1 MNQIALTNGHKS
13 DVSEES
19 SCATIIADSY
29 RTILR
34 NVGEDPNREGLL
46 KTPERAAKALLY
58 FTKGYKESLSGNGIR
73 LNIPVM
79 NFAQFYVDVIN
90 DAVFNENHDEMVIVK
105 DIEMFSMCKYIQLLF
120 EPTY

>member
-1 MNQIALTNGHKS
+1 MSQKALINGHKS
-13 DVSEES
+13 DVSEDS
-19 SCATIIADSY
+19 TSVAIMADSY

-58 FTKGYKESLSGNGIR
+58 FTKGYKESLTGNGIR
-73 LNIPVM
+73 LKIPAM
-79 NFAQFYVDVIN
+79 NFAPLYVDVIN

-105 DIEMFSMCKYIQLLF
+105 DIEMFSMCKYI
-120 EPTY
+120 